1 MTDKLFP
8 VSMRARDIVGLVVS
22 ILVYL
27 VIGGA
32 VTTVLGWLS
41 GLLLICWIFRVVS
54 GIVDLY
60 CLCGIIVSVLV
71 YLKIVK

>member
-8 VSMRARDIVGLVVS
+8 VSMRARDVVGLVVS

-27 VIGGA
+27 IIGGA

-41 GLLLICWIFRVVS
+41 HLLLIGWIFRVVS
-54 GIVDLY
+54 GIVVLY
-60 CLCGIIVSVLV
+60 CFCGIIVAVLV
-71 YLKIVK
+71 YLKIVR

>member
-8 VSMRARDIVGLVVS
+8 VSMRARDVVGLVVS

-27 VIGGA
+27 IIGGA

-41 GLLLICWIFRVVS
+41 HLLLIGWIFRVVS

-60 CLCGIIVSVLV
+60 CFCGIIVAVLV
-71 YLKIVK
+71 YLKIVR

>member
-8 VSMRARDIVGLVVS
+8 VSMRARDVVGLVVS

-27 VIGGA
+27 IIGGA

-41 GLLLICWIFRVVS
+41 HLLLIGWIFWVVS
-54 GIVDLY
+54 GIVGLY
-60 CLCGIIVSVLV
+60 CFCGIIVAVLV
-71 YLKIVK
+71 YLKIVR

>member
-8 VSMRARDIVGLVVS
+8 ISMRARDIVGLVVS

-41 GLLLICWIFRVVS
+41 GLLLIGWIFRVVS